1 VLVQGGGQQGG
12 GLAILWGVYR
22 VLRDDA
28 AGMSELVPA
37 LGRIEFLDG
46 LSIALVLAVGVV
58 LGASASL
65 FAARGMVRSWH
76 ASAR

>member
-1 VLVQGGGQQGG
+1 M
-12 GLAILWGVYR
+12 
-22 VLRDDA
+22 LRDDA
-28 AGMSELVPA
+28 AGLSDLVPA

-46 LSIALVLAVGVV
+46 PSIALVLAIGVV